1 MTEINKSRLLKVLSV
16 LLAAIILLCA
26 IFTPKADAI
35 SEEDYY
41 ENAVLYWTNVERARH
56 GLAALK
62 TTDALSNASYTRAK
76 ELLTNYDHT
85 RPNGQRWTTVFAA
98 NGISYGCAAE
108 NIAVGYSTPCSVVNA
123 WMESTGHRNNILS
136 EKYTYMGSGY
146 YYSNSGYKNHW
157 EQLFA
162 GKVTYANARGTFYV
176 APTGLKLDKASL
188 SLKVNGTG
196 TVTGVPQPVY
206 ATEEVICT
214 SSDPNTVCVV
224 NTQVNVITV
233 KGLRDGKATLTIRCG
248 AYSKTLDVTVG
259 SGKSASPYYDVSPDA
274 KYFNAVMWATKNGIT
289 NGTDATHF
297 SPDASCTRGQVVT
310 FLWRAAGCPEPRRTT
325 NPFVDVQKD
334 SYCYKAVLW
343 AYENGITN
351 GTDASHF
358 SPGKTIPKQQAIML
372 IYNYCGKPAVSGTEP
387 YSDVTPGDYYY
398 KAVLWAYK
406 NGIAE
411 GGSYFG
417 VGNVCPRWQLV
428 QYMYLAMN

>member
-176 APTGLKLDKASL
+176 APTGLKLDKTSL

-289 NGTDATHF
+289 DGTDATHF
-297 SPDASCTRGQVVT
+297 
-310 FLWRAAGCPEPRRTT
+310 
-325 NPFVDVQKD
+325 
-334 SYCYKAVLW
+334 
-343 AYENGITN
+343 
-351 GTDASHF
+351 
-358 SPGKTIPKQQAIML
+358 
-372 IYNYCGKPAVSGTEP
+372 
-387 YSDVTPGDYYY
+387 
-398 KAVLWAYK
+398 
-406 NGIAE
+406 
-411 GGSYFG
+411 
-417 VGNVCPRWQLV
+417 
-428 QYMYLAMN
+428 

>member
-76 ELLTNYDHT
+76 ELLTKYDHT
-85 RPNGQRWTTVFAA
+85 RPNGKRWTTVFAA

-108 NIAVGYSTPCSVVNA
+108 NIAVGYSNPCSVVNA

-136 EKYTYMGSGY
+136 EKYAYMGSGY
-146 YYSNSGYKNHW
+146 YYTNSGYKNHW

-162 GKVTYANARGTFYV
+162 GKVTYYDARDTFYV
-176 APTGLKLDKASL
+176 APTGLKLDKKSL
-188 SLKVNGTG
+188 GLAVNESA
-196 TVTGVPQPVY
+196 TVTGIPQPVY

-214 SSDPNTVCVV
+214 SSDPNTVSVV
-224 NTQVNVITV
+224 STQVNVITV

-274 KYFNAVMWATKNGIT
+274 KYFDAVMWATKNGIT

-297 SPDASCTRGQVVT
+297 SPDSSCTRGQVVT

-325 NPFVDVQKD
+325 NPFVDVQKG

-351 GTDASHF
+351 GTDARHF
-358 SPGKTIPKQQAIML
+358 SPGNTIPKQQAIAL
-372 IYNYCGKPAVSGTEP
+372 IYNFCGKPAVSGTVP
-387 YSDVTPGDYYY
+387 YTDVYPGTYYY

-411 GGSYFG
+411 GGSTFG
-417 VGNVCPRWQLV
+417 VGYACPRWQLV
-428 QYMYLAMN
+428 QYLYLAMN